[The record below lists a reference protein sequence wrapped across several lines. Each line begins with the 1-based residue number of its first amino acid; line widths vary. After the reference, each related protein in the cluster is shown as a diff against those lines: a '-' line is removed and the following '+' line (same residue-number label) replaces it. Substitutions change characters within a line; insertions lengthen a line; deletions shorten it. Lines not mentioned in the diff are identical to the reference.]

1 MADSDPAS
9 QPSTGPKLP
18 LDVIYN
24 IGLIL
29 SEEPHHAVAEYTN
42 SDYNPDL
49 RPDLR
54 PEYVRDGS
62 PLHKL
67 TYLSKATKDLL
78 EPLLYR
84 NLIFLKPQHITHFF
98 ITLVKRPEIRQHV
111 QAIYAFADMAGPL
124 TRKLLLPACKKIWSR
139 RCPSDKPALMRLLDG
154 AGLHKLAWSACM
166 LERTKQRFM
175 FSPDF
180 KHDGILEL
188 MFAGILFLVP
198 NVTNFVWR
206 DTNTNPKAFILDH
219 VMSETVDGGIPLM
232 PKLTLLSTEKS
243 AFDYSTQAQF
253 FTPHI
258 NLWDN
263 LHTLMLN
270 DIDLDVEFV
279 EMLSRGDF
287 KENRPVKRLHITCVK
302 GAENP
307 VSMSSFPPGFELS
320 STLLLDPEDLEK
332 DNDKFKAFPNL
343 ESLHVCF
350 VFHSERVTVGSLTLK
365 AFIHAVGCPAELV
378 LEGHPLPTMTFDT
391 GVTHSKLKY
400 LKVREFRPNS
410 PARVSSKDSLV
421 AGLNTFWQNKSHL
434 VPNLI
439 AIAWDHYQFSRED
452 LEGED
457 RAVWELVGEE
467 EWEDDSG
474 DDFEDD
480 LNGSETEYDYDDQ
493 MALLGEIQAFVTEA
507 NRNGHNLPMPF
518 IADPSE

>member
-9 QPSTGPKLP
+9 QPSNGPTLP

-29 SEEPHHAVAEYTN
+29 SQEPQDAADEYAN
-42 SDYNPDL
+42 SDYDPDL

-54 PEYVRDGS
+54 PDYFQGSS

-67 TYLSKATKDLL
+67 TYLSKTTKDLL

-84 NLIFLKPQHITHFF
+84 NLILLTPQHVTHFF
-98 ITLVKRPEIRQHV
+98 ITLVKRPEIRQHI
-111 QAIYAFADMAGPL
+111 QTISAFADMAGPL
-124 TRKLLLPACKKIWSR
+124 PRKLLLPSCKKIWSR

-188 MFAGILFLVP
+188 MFAGILFLAP
-198 NVTNFVWR
+198 NVTSFVWR
-206 DTNTNPKAFILDH
+206 DTNTNPKAFILDY
-219 VMSETVDGGIPLM
+219 VMSEAVNGGVPLM
-232 PKLTLLSTEKS
+232 PKLTKLSTEKA

-253 FTPHI
+253 FTPHL

-263 LHTLMLN
+263 LHTLLLN
-270 DIDLDVEFV
+270 DIDLDVEFI
-279 EMLSRGDF
+279 EMLSKGAF
-287 KENRPVKRLHITCVK
+287 KENRPVKKLYIACVR

-332 DNDKFKAFPNL
+332 EKDKFKAFPNL
-343 ESLHVCF
+343 EVLHVRF
-350 VFHSERVTVGSLTLK
+350 VFHSERMNTGSLTLK
-365 AFIHAVGCPAELV
+365 AFIHTVGCPEILI

-400 LKVREFRPNS
+400 LKVREFQPNA
-410 PARVSSKDSLV
+410 PARVSSKENLV

-434 VPNLI
+434 VPNLVEI
-439 AIAWDHYQFSRED
+439 DWDHYKFKRED

-457 RAVWELVGEE
+457 RAIWELVDED

-474 DDFEDD
+474 DGSDDD
-480 LNGSETEYDYDDQ
+480 LNESETEYDYDDQ

-518 IADPSE
+518 ISDP